1 MRKAIAWFAE
11 NYVAANLLMM
21 FLVLAGIFT
30 LFSIKIEVFPETSL
44 DKISITTEYPGAS
57 PSEVEEAVTRRI
69 EEQVAGLSGIKRIDS
84 TSYEGVSV
92 VIVEVIKGW
101 DVQELLDEV
110 KAEVD
115 RIVTFPDEAEE
126 PIIREIVQ
134 RIEVIHV
141 VLYGDVP
148 DTTLKFLA
156 EKIKDDITNLPGVTS
171 AEVVGVLDA
180 EVHIE
185 ISEETLRR
193 YGLTLGQV
201 ADLVRRTSL
210 DLPAGS
216 VKAKG
221 GEVLIR
227 TTGKRYYADE
237 FADIAVITRADGS
250 VVTLD
255 QIAIL
260 SDGFEDVDI
269 FARFQGK
276 PSAMIQVFR
285 VADQNALDVAQKV
298 KRFIGDIEP
307 TLPAGV
313 GIATFADMSKILHSR
328 LQLLLRNMAIG
339 LVLVILILGTFL
351 TLRLSFWVTLGIP
364 ISFLAGLAALPTLD
378 VTINMISLFAFI
390 MVLGIVVDDA
400 IIVGENIFRK
410 QEEGLLPLEAATTG
424 AFEVGHPVI
433 FSVLTTMAAF
443 APLLIATG
451 MMGKMMRGVPIVI
464 MVVLFGSLVES
475 LLVLPSHLAGIGH
488 GEKRSRDAEKLEQKW
503 MARRL
508 KAFINGPYRRAV
520 IFCTRWR
527 YATVALGIALLFV
540 TIGIVRGGIVEFV
553 FFPKV
558 EGDMLECLFSLPT
571 GTLPEETTDVAGYL
585 VETARTT
592 LADAD
597 REHPGQDP
605 LFEHS
610 FTLIGAQMD
619 ERGGLGDTGGHL
631 AHIWIQVLEGE
642 KRKTSTARLAAL
654 WRQNAG
660 TIPGIES
667 ITFKS
672 VLQSAGKSIEVH
684 LSIDEQATL
693 LTATEELKNELKS
706 YPGVYDISDSFLP
719 GKQEMQLSLKPTAR
733 SLGLTLNDIA
743 TQVRHAFYG
752 AEALRMQRD
761 QDEIKVLVRYPERE
775 RTSPGN
781 VEEMRIRTADGSAV
795 PLTLLADVTMEQ
807 GYVSIEHAQRRRVIK
822 VYADVDETIS
832 NANDVRR
839 TLEREFLPR
848 LASRYPGLRY
858 SMEGEGKEQKESLA
872 DVELGFVFALFCIYA
887 LLAVPFRSFSQP
899 FVVMM
904 AIPFGM
910 VGAVVGHLIMGLD
923 ITFISLFGIVGLAG
937 VVVNDSLVLI
947 HLTNTLRRNGATAQD
962 AVIQAGVLRFRAI
975 ILTSLTTFA
984 GLTPIILEKSL
995 QAKFLIPMAVSLGF
1009 GVLFATV
1016 ITLLLIPSIYLI
1028 LEDLLHIGE
1037 RSRGDRT

>member
-1 MRKAIAWFAE
+1 
-11 NYVAANLLMM
+11 
-21 FLVLAGIFT
+21 
-30 LFSIKIEVFPETSL
+30 
-44 DKISITTEYPGAS
+44 
-57 PSEVEEAVTRRI
+57 
-69 EEQVAGLSGIKRIDS
+69 
-84 TSYEGVSV
+84 
-92 VIVEVIKGW
+92 
-101 DVQELLDEV
+101 
-110 KAEVD
+110 
-115 RIVTFPDEAEE
+115 
-126 PIIREIVQ
+126 
-134 RIEVIHV
+134 
-141 VLYGDVP
+141 
-148 DTTLKFLA
+148 
-156 EKIKDDITNLPGVTS
+156 
-171 AEVVGVLDA
+171 
-180 EVHIE
+180 
-185 ISEETLRR
+185 
-193 YGLTLGQV
+193 
-201 ADLVRRTSL
+201 
-210 DLPAGS
+210 
-216 VKAKG
+216 
-221 GEVLIR
+221 
-227 TTGKRYYADE
+227 
-237 FADIAVITRADGS
+237 
-250 VVTLD
+250 
-255 QIAIL
+255 
-260 SDGFEDVDI
+260 
-269 FARFQGK
+269 
-276 PSAMIQVFR
+276 
-285 VADQNALDVAQKV
+285 
-298 KRFIGDIEP
+298 
-307 TLPAGV
+307 
-313 GIATFADMSKILHSR
+313 
-328 LQLLLRNMAIG
+328 
-339 LVLVILILGTFL
+339 
-351 TLRLSFWVTLGIP
+351 
-364 ISFLAGLAALPTLD
+364 
-378 VTINMISLFAFI
+378 
-390 MVLGIVVDDA
+390 
-400 IIVGENIFRK
+400 
-410 QEEGLLPLEAATTG
+410 
-424 AFEVGHPVI
+424 
-433 FSVLTTMAAF
+433 
-443 APLLIATG
+443 PLLIATG

-475 LLVLPSHLAGIGH
+475 LFILPSHLAGIGH
-488 GEKRSRDAEKLEQKW
+488 GGERRRDAERQKQKW

-508 KAFINGPYRRAV
+508 KAFINGPYRKA
-520 IFCTRWR
+520 ITFCTRWR
-527 YATVALGIALLFV
+527 YATVALGVALLFV

-571 GTLPEETTDVAGYL
+571 GTLPEETADVAGYL

-610 FTLIGAQMD
+610 FALIGAQMD

-672 VLQSAGKSIEVH
+672 VLQSAGKSVEVH
-684 LSIDEQATL
+684 LALDEQAML
-693 LTATEELKNELKS
+693 LAAAEELKGELKS

-752 AEALRMQRD
+752 AEALRMQRG
-761 QDEIKVLVRYPERE
+761 QDEVKVLVRYPEQE

-795 PLTLLADVTMEQ
+795 PLSLLADVTMEQ

-822 VYADVDETIS
+822 VYADVDETVS

-839 TLEREFLPR
+839 TLEQEFLPH

-910 VGAVVGHLIMGLD
+910 VGAVAGHLVMGLD
-923 ITFISLFGIVGLAG
+923 ITFVSLFGIVGLAG

-947 HLTNTLRRNGATAQD
+947 HMTNTLRREGANAQD

-1028 LEDLLHIGE
+1028 LEDLLHIGG
-1037 RSRGDRT
+1037 RSKGDRT